1 MSFSVLRNQDTS
13 LYFNQNYLQIY
24 FFNYEKDFYSSIFC
38 SGSFICLCTN
48 NPTLRLPFM
57 TLGVKNGASIVL
69 DLSLLNAGT
78 LYINPGNG
86 EYETMDIQNTQWT
99 GDKTIVAKGETITL
113 HGNINKFYANS
124 NGENLNAIDVTRLLD
139 LEWLE
144 LDGNNLSEINVDQNK
159 KLARLYFSWNK
170 VKELNIDGYPNL
182 LRFYCRHN
190 EMTSLTLGNTPKL
203 YTAYCDGNL
212 LDACALD
219 DLYTSLSDGTA
230 QYEKTFLYK

>member
-1 MSFSVLRNQDTS
+1 MKKIFTLLFFVQVVLSAFAQTTPPSD
-13 LYFNQNYLQIY
+13 
-24 FFNYEKDFYSSIFC
+24 
-38 SGSFICLCTN
+38 
-48 NPTLRLPFM
+48 LPFM